1 MRRIELDT
9 IEIAGE
15 EYPIHCDLYVLSQ
28 IQERMSLNDFERK
41 IIGAKIIRKDD
52 GTPEHDEKGRIK
64 LEFDEYDINALIL
77 GLTMMINEGLMIQ
90 SEQEGMDYEPVT
102 EKEIARNC
110 SMSLSELS
118 SVVSDAFNR
127 CVISK
132 KKKMT
137 KTQSRKKSI

>member
-1 MRRIELDT
+1 MRKIELDT
-9 IEIAGE
+9 IEIAGD
-15 EYPIHCDLYVLSQ
+15 EYPIYCDLYVLSQ
-28 IQERMSLNDFERK
+28 IQEKMSLNDFERK
-41 IIGAKIIRKDD
+41 IIGAKIVRNED
-52 GTPEHDEKGRIK
+52 GSPKRHENGRIE

-77 GLTMMINEGLMIQ
+77 GLTMMINEGLMIR
-90 SEQEGMDYEPVT
+90 SEQEDVDYEPVT

-137 KTQSRKKSI
+137 KTQSRKKRI